1 MNQHADDEHLSH
13 LTQACRRGNL
23 DLLKARLS
31 DVSNHFWDSNNE
43 SLINIALR
51 HGHWHIAE
59 YLYKNV
65 LIDED
70 PTLPAIIAAAQYGKD
85 DAAGL
90 KLVYG
95 FNRNLDVTC
104 NRGRTA
110 LMTACLRAHQKKAQF
125 LIEHCKDINL
135 SDETGMTALL
145 EAASVQNLA
154 LIKLLTEN
162 GADINLCNQAG
173 DNALIIAVNN
183 KKPDVKVI
191 RELMQ
196 RGADAVIS
204 NKAGR
209 SAFTIAQQKDTPIF
223 KAIQRFIHQE
233 KQMELPLF
241 AGQNMED
248 NRNKTIKIT
257 TPSKPLKILS
267 SAVEAEWFDAAIN
280 NNLGRLHKLMQQD
293 VDIDQTD
300 AKGCTALIHAA
311 GSGNRAICSFLLQN
325 DADIEFRSNNGS
337 TALSSAI
344 MSNSRAVIEL
354 LMQRGADTNACGPGG
369 YAYATLAAAQ
379 WNESSLSQLF
389 EYKADLSVTD
399 NNGTSLLHTTAMAAE
414 YYTNVIKAKN
424 TFQFLLNKGL
434 DINCKDNDGNTPL
447 LILCGAHR
455 DKQYQVDD
463 SRIANLAHELL
474 KLGAHPDVVNKKGR
488 SAKQFAQ
495 KHRLKN
501 TLGVILSFLENW

>member
-13 LTQACRRGNL
+13 LTQACRRGDL

-31 DVSNHFWDSNNE
+31 DVSHQFWDNNND
-43 SLINIALR
+43 SLINVALR
-51 HGHWHIAE
+51 HGHWHVAE

-65 LIDED
+65 LIEED
-70 PTLPAIIAAAQYGKD
+70 PAVPAIIAAAQYAKD
-85 DAAGL
+85 DASGL

-95 FNRNLDVTC
+95 FNRDLDVTC

-110 LMTACLRAHQKKAQF
+110 LMTACLRAHVKKAQF
-125 LIEHCKDINL
+125 LLENSKGVNL

-145 EAASVQNLA
+145 DAASVQNLA
-154 LIKLLTEN
+154 LIQLLIEN
-162 GADINLCNQAG
+162 GADIHVRNKAG

-183 KKPDVKVI
+183 KKPDTKVI
-191 RELMQ
+191 RTLMEH
-196 RGADAVIS
+196 GADAVVS
-204 NKAGR
+204 NNAGR
-209 SAFTIAQQKDTPIF
+209 SAFTIAQQKDSSTF
-223 KAIQRFIHQE
+223 KVIQRFIHQE

-241 AGQNMED
+241 AEQNTEEK
-248 NRNKTIKIT
+248 RNKTIKIT
-257 TPSKPLKILS
+257 TPSKPLKVLS
-267 SAVEAEWFDAAIN
+267 SALEAEWFDAAIHN
-280 NNLGRLHKLMQQD
+280 NIGRLHKLMKQD
-293 VDIDQTD
+293 INVDQTD
-300 AKGCTALIHAA
+300 DKGCTALIHAA

-325 DADIEFRSNNGS
+325 DADIEFKSNNGS

-354 LMQRGADTNACGPGG
+354 LMQRGADPNARGPGG

-389 EYKADLSVTD
+389 EYRADLSVTD
-399 NNGTSLLHTTAMAAE
+399 DQGASLLHTTALAAE

-434 DINCKDNDGNTPL
+434 DINCQDNDGNTPL
-447 LILCGAHR
+447 MILCGAHR

-474 KLGAHPDVVNKKGR
+474 KLGAKPDVVNKKGR